1 MLLCV
6 AMPIF
11 AARVEPETATQMARN
26 YLAKSNRAN
35 VQIADLSKEIGL
47 SNLYV
52 FDAGEGYVILSA
64 DDRVQPVLGYSLS
77 GHIKPDEMPENMRN
91 WLKEYDN
98 EIQFVIDNDLRAT
111 SEIIAQ
117 WNALKNGE
125 PHRATVVVAPLLTT
139 LWDQGDPY
147 NIFCPTSNGTA
158 TYTGCV
164 ATAMAQIM
172 RYWNWPIKGSGSHNY
187 KPSGFSTQ
195 SVTFSNTT
203 YDWANMIEV
212 YDWTSTGIQDTAVAT
227 LMYHCGVSVDMAY
240 STSGSGAYSYNIPS
254 AMKTY
259 FSYNTAIS
267 YKTKAQNSSN
277 WTTLLKT
284 DLNAGRPVQY
294 SGSGTGGGHAFV
306 CDGYD
311 SDNYFHFNWGWSGM
325 YDGYFTVSNLNPGA
339 GGSGS
344 GSTGTYN
351 SSQAAVFSI
360 YPSYSITNAPTN
372 LSATLAQDISH
383 RDVSLSWTSTSG
395 ASSYQIF
402 RNRKLIGTSTST
414 TYVDEGAP
422 YGTNKYYVRGV
433 NSSNGISPNS
443 NEVEISIAFGTPM
456 NFRASFDEAEELF
469 TTSWDALDLATTY
482 NLYCNGRRIGSNI
495 TSTTLTFSLSVYGDL
510 NFYVKGADYLGDESD
525 ASNSVDLYQDF
536 KGPLVS
542 DLDAELD
549 NNSATIHW
557 TALSSSTGFISQLNG
572 YGGSIWLSEPGNTGF
587 YWAVRFPA
595 SQLSYYDGDA
605 LLGADTY
612 IYEAGT
618 YQVNAYQCTG
628 DTPSGTP
635 IATGS
640 ATYSSNAGWNTIT
653 FANPVVLDHTKDLWI
668 VYYCSA
674 ATYLLLAELDND
686 NADLFS
692 TDGSSWEHYSG
703 CTWVV
708 YAQISDG
715 DYTYNLYRNGECID
729 SALTDTSYVD
739 NNINDN
745 AFYKYTV
752 RTNYYG
758 GESSD
763 SNFSAFVLGTASTND
778 NDNIYIQRDDY
789 LLLTA
794 NSCFTI
800 NGTLTNQRPYNLV
813 IENGAQLIANDGV
826 AATIQKNLS
835 EGWNWWAPNLVA
847 DNLYEQFEATL
858 DGKGSLLNSQDL
870 GFARFESN
878 QWEGTLDDVALG
890 QMYKIW
896 MDKECLTSLQ
906 GVTTSDVE
914 ITIVPGNNWIGC
926 PTTRNVGLT
935 ELGITPVEGDIIT
948 STTQSATFQNG
959 QWTGELTTLQPGQG
973 YVYFSN
979 ATASR
984 KIVFP

>member
-52 FDAGEGYVILSA
+52 FDAGEGYVILAA
-64 DDRVQPVLGYSLS
+64 DDRVQPVLGYSLT

-125 PHRATVVVAPLLTT
+125 PHRATVVVEPLITT
-139 LWDQGDPY
+139 QWDQGEPY
-147 NIFCPTSNGTA
+147 YNLCPTATSGGT
-158 TYTGCV
+158 TYHAVTGCV

-172 RYWNWPIKGSGSHNY
+172 RYWSWPIKGNSSHSY
-187 KPSGFSTQ
+187 KPSGFSQQ
-195 SVTFSNTT
+195 SVNFGNTT
-203 YDWANMIEV
+203 YDWANMTDT
-212 YDWTSTGIQDTAVAT
+212 YDSNSTEAEQTAVAT
-227 LMYHCGVSVDMAY
+227 LMWHCGVSVDMAY
-240 STSGSGAYSYNIPS
+240 GLDASGAQS
-254 AMKTY
+254 ASIVTALKNY
-259 FSYNTAIS
+259 FRYNTS
-267 YKTKAQNSSN
+267 VVMKYKSTYN
-277 WTTLLKT
+277 
-284 DLNAGRPVQY
+284 DAGWQQLIKDELDALRPVQY
-294 SGSGTGGGHAFV
+294 SGNDGTTGHAFV

-311 SDNYFHFNWGWSGM
+311 SDNYFHFNWGWSGW
-325 YDGYFTVSNLNPGA
+325 YDGYFTLNTLNPGT
-339 GGSGS
+339 GGTGSGS
-344 GSTGTYN
+344 GNYNQGQSAIINAYPIYSVSSAPTLTVTLTQDQSTRNANLSWTAVSGVSSYQVFRNRRLIATTTSRTYTDEN
-351 SSQAAVFSI
+351 APYGNNKYFVRGVTSSNTISQ
-360 YPSYSITNAPTN
+360 PSTEISVAFENPTN
-372 LSATLAQDISH
+372 LEVTLDEG
-383 RDVSLSWTSTSG
+383 VFTMSWT
-395 ASSYQIF
+395 
-402 RNRKLIGTSTST
+402 GT
-414 TYVDEGAP
+414 V
-422 YGTNKYYVRGV
+422 
-433 NSSNGISPNS
+433 
-443 NEVEISIAFGTPM
+443 
-456 NFRASFDEAEELF
+456 
-469 TTSWDALDLATTY
+469 LAHSY
-482 NLYCNGRRIGSNI
+482 NLYCNGFNIGSEE
-495 TSTTLTFSLSVYGDL
+495 STSLSFTLNAYGDL
-510 NFYVKGADYLGDESD
+510 NFSVTAVDFNGDESLP
-525 ASNSVDLYQDF
+525 SNVVTINQPYEGPVVGDLEATLSEG
-536 KGPLVS
+536 KSTITWTGLEPS
-542 DLDAELD
+542 ELY
-549 NNSATIHW
+549 SM
-557 TALSSSTGFISQLNG
+557 SQLIG
-572 YGGSIWLSEPGNTGF
+572 YTGSYYYGVGYSAGL
-587 YWAVRFPA
+587 YWAVRFPV
-595 SQLSYYDGDA
+595 SMLSFYAGSAIQSVY
-605 LLGADTY
+605 TY
-612 IYEAGT
+612 INEAGT
-618 YQVNAYQCTG
+618 YQVKVYQCNG
-628 DTPSGTP
+628 DAPTGTP
-635 IATGS
+635 IASVTN
-640 ATYSSNAGWNTIT
+640 TYSEAGVQTIDLGGT
-653 FANPVVLDHTKDLWI
+653 YYLDMTKDLWI
-668 VYYCSA
+668 VFYASGVSYPM
-674 ATYLLLAELDND
+674 LFGLLDNEEGD
-686 NADLFS
+686 YYS
-692 TDGSSWEHYSG
+692 IDGNEWYHIGDY
-703 CTWVV
+703 TWLIE
-708 YAQISDG
+708 AILTNG
-715 DYTYNLYRNGECID
+715 DYTYNLYRNGECIA
-729 SALTDTSYVD
+729 SALTGTSYVD

-847 DNLYEQFEATL
+847 DNLYEQFKATL

-935 ELGITPVEGDIIT
+935 ELGITPVEGDTIT
-948 STTQSATFQNG
+948 DQNG
-959 QWTGELTTLQPGQG
+959 STATYNGSAWTGTLENLQPGHG
-973 YVYFSN
+973 YVYYSN
-979 ATASR
+979 GD
-984 KIVFP
+984 